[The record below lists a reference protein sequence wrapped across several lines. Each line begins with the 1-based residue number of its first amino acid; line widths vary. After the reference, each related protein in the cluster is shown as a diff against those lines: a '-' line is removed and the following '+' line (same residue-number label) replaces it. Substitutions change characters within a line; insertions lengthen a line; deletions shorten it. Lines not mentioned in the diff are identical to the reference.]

1 MKKFASSLFI
11 AALMA
16 SGPLLSQDA
25 ETKGPKAATP
35 PTQSTKELEKEAQLR
50 IAGFKL
56 PGDVIASLFVDSKQ
70 TQNPCALT
78 FDNKGR
84 MYIAEIHRW
93 RAGVQDIRNE
103 QQILF
108 QDFSIETNEERLAMY
123 QNDAKRPIDFYTEY
137 EDRIIVVDDTNNDGR
152 ADTTSIFADGF
163 NDVLDG
169 PGIGL
174 AFLNDSIYYTNIP
187 HLWKLTD
194 ADGDGAAEKKESIQD
209 GFGVRMS
216 YSGHDMHGAIVGP
229 DGKIYWSI
237 GDRGSSITTKE
248 GRHFHRPMEGGVFR
262 CDPDGSNVEE
272 IYRGLRNPQE
282 LAFDKYG
289 NLFTCD
295 NNCDAGDKGRLVY
308 IIEGGESGWNS
319 GHQLLIN
326 FRDNFDL
333 RTPDLEHGKK
343 KMPMNPWMTEQIW
356 EPFADNRPEYAL
368 PAVDLVSWGP
378 SGLVYNYGATAM
390 PDRYANHFWVCNF
403 GGAKGDLE
411 AFSVKEKGAG
421 FALDHH
427 EIFMEG
433 LGNTDVEFGPDG
445 RMYLACFNNNGWY
458 KQDLGNVYALYSS
471 ENNRNPLHK
480 EIQKVLVSDFSKMKL
495 GRVFALVSYPDYRV
509 RQKAQFELVRRGE
522 VDLLKIFATNDFAEG
537 FMHPG
542 SGEFEGKFL
551 RRLHGIW
558 GIGQLARKDES
569 LLDILIP
576 VLSDPHPEV
585 RAQAAKTLAD
595 SRTTKAGG
603 ALVAALDDESARV
616 KAFAAIGVGKCRII
630 SALPKLQEILI
641 ANNNE
646 DVFLRH
652 ACVQGMWFLNERE
665 KILKL
670 VDHESQALRLGV
682 LLTLRKLEDPRV
694 KYFLDDADQTVRYEA
709 IRAIN
714 DLDLPT
720 AGPALAAQ
728 IEKPT
733 AHENQHDWMIH
744 RRLINANFRVGTAE
758 CAERLVNYAA
768 RKELPELL
776 RAEALAA
783 LEEWAEPTPFDPT
796 VGFHR
801 PLDPAKRADISDVVK
816 ANLSKV
822 FDTVE
827 GNLIAGATRVALK
840 FGAEAPAELLVAQ
853 LNNAKGEDEARIGAL
868 RGLANQKPEA
878 LEPLWAGL
886 LVNKKQAIRAAAAAA
901 LLGVKPDEG
910 YAATLKLADSDDVLD
925 RQSAFEILATAENPK
940 AAEFIAERL
949 NNIGKE
955 KSGAKLD
962 LIEAA
967 EARSEEPVR
976 VALAAYTTGLGDDPL
991 AAFNVA
997 LHGGDKEKGATVFL
1011 THAAGQCAKCHN
1023 LNGTG
1028 GVAGPDLSDIGKR
1041 HDAKYILESIVNPSG
1056 FVVPG
1061 YGMTMMSLKDGTS
1074 VGGAFLKED
1083 DTTVTLKIPDP
1094 KDSNKTE
1101 EVDYKKSE
1109 IASRTP
1115 PISAMPPVG
1124 YMMTK
1129 SEVRDVVAYL
1139 AAQKK
1144 TKKEGGHK

>member
-1 MKKFASSLFI
+1 MKKFAFSLFI
-11 AALMA
+11 AALLA
-16 SGPLLSQDA
+16 SDPLISQES
-25 ETKGPKAATP
+25 ETKSPKTATP
-35 PTQSTKELEKEAQLR
+35 PTQSTEELEKEAQLR

-56 PGDVIASLFVDSKQ
+56 PDDVNASLFVDSKQ

-108 QDFSIETNEERLAMY
+108 QDFSIETTEERLAMY
-123 QNDAKRPIDFYTEY
+123 QNDAKRPVDFYTEY
-137 EDRIIVVDDTNNDGR
+137 EDRIIIAEDTNNDGR

-163 NDVLDG
+163 NDALDG

-174 AFLNDSIYYTNIP
+174 AFLNDSVYYTNIP

-248 GRHFHRPMEGGVFR
+248 GRHYHRPMEGGVFR

-326 FRDNFDL
+326 FRDNFNL
-333 RTPDLEHGKK
+333 RTPDLEQGKK
-343 KMPMNPWMTEQIW
+343 KMPMNPWMTEHIW
-356 EPFADNRPEYAL
+356 EPFAENRPEYAL

-378 SGLVYNYGATAM
+378 SGFVYNYGVTAM
-390 PDRYANHFWVCNF
+390 PERYDNHFWVCNF

-458 KQDLGNVYALYSS
+458 KQDLGNVYALFDGQ
-471 ENNRNPLHK
+471 EATDDTK
-480 EIQKVLVSDFSKMKL
+480 QTEKL
-495 GRVFALVSYPDYRV
+495 LTELITEKSINDLRELLAHEDMRV
-509 RQKAQFELVRRGE
+509 RQKAQFALVKKGE
-522 VDLLKIFATNDFAEG
+522 NDALRVVATEYDNQLA
-537 FMHPG
+537 
-542 SGEFEGKFL
+542 
-551 RRLHGIW
+551 RLHAIW
-558 GIGQLARKDES
+558 GLGQLARKDES
-569 LLDILIP
+569 LLDHLIP
-576 VLSDPHPEV
+576 LLSDDDDEV

-595 SRTTKAGG
+595 SRTTKAGE
-603 ALVAALDDESARV
+603 ALVVALDDESARV

-670 VDHESQALRLGV
+670 VDHESPALRLGV

-694 KYFLDDADQTVRYEA
+694 KYFLDDEDQTVRYEA

-714 DLDLPT
+714 DLNLPT

-733 AHENQHDWMIH
+733 PHESPHDLMIH

-758 CAERLVNYAA
+758 CAQRLVNYAA

-801 PLDPAKRADISDVVK
+801 PLDPTKRPDISNVVK
-816 ANLSKV
+816 ANLGKV
-822 FDTVE
+822 FESVE
-827 GNLIAGATRVALK
+827 GNLIAGATRVAIK
-840 FGAEAPAELLVAQ
+840 FGGEAPAELLVAQ

-886 LVNKKQAIRAAAAAA
+886 LANEKQAIRAAAAAA

-925 RQSAFEILATAENPK
+925 RQSAFEILATVENPK

-997 LHGGDKEKGATVFL
+997 LYGGDKEKGATVFL

-1056 FVVPG
+1056 FVVLG
-1061 YGMTMMSLKDGTS
+1061 YGMTMMTLKDETS

-1083 DTTVTLKIPDP
+1083 DNTVTLKIPDP
-1094 KDSNKTE
+1094 KDSSKTE
-1101 EVDYKKSE
+1101 EVDYKKNQ

-1129 SEVRDVVAYL
+1129 REVRDVVAYL

-1144 TKKEGGHK
+1144 TKKKGGHK

>member
-1 MKKFASSLFI
+1 MKKPAFI
-11 AALMA
+11 
-16 SGPLLSQDA
+16 LLSSFVFATIPAFSQDGDA
-25 ETKGPKAATP
+25 KPAPAPKTATP
-35 PTQSTKELEKEAQLR
+35 PEASTEELEKEAKLR

-56 PGDVIASLFVDSKQ
+56 PDDVKASLFVDSKQ
-70 TQNPCALT
+70 TQNPCAIT

-93 RAGVQDIRNE
+93 RAGVQDIRSE
-103 QQILF
+103 QQVLF
-108 QDFSIETNEERLAMY
+108 SDFSIETNEERRAMY
-123 QNDAKRPIDFYTEY
+123 ENDDKRPIDFYSEF
-137 EDRIIVVDDTNNDGR
+137 EDRIVVVDDTDNDGR

-194 ADGDGAAEKKESIQD
+194 ADGDGAAEKKESLQD

-248 GRHFHRPMEGGVFR
+248 GRHYHRPMEGGVFR
-262 CDPDGSNVEE
+262 CDPDGSNLEE

-308 IIEGGESGWNS
+308 IIEGGDSGWNS

-333 RTPDLEHGKK
+333 RTPNIKHGNKN
-343 KMPMNPWMTEQIW
+343 MPMNPWMIERIW
-356 EPFADNRPEYAL
+356 EPFAEGRPEYAL

-378 SGLVYNYGATAM
+378 SGFVYNYGVTAM
-390 PDRYANHFWVCNF
+390 PERYDNHFWVCNF

-427 EIFMEG
+427 EKFMEG

-458 KQDLGNVYALYSS
+458 KQDLGNVYALFDDAEDKELEATEAILLS
-471 ENNRNPLHK
+471 EFGDK
-480 EIQKVLVSDFSKMKL
+480 EINDLTSLLSHDDM
-495 GRVFALVSYPDYRV
+495 RV
-509 RQKAQFELVRRGE
+509 RQKAQFELVDRG
-522 VDLLKIFATNDFAEG
+522 DSAT
-537 FMHPG
+537 
-542 SGEFEGKFL
+542 
-551 RRLHGIW
+551 
-558 GIGQLARKDES
+558 
-569 LLDILIP
+569 LLDILGTKVEVAAGKVENVRLARIHSVWGLGQLSSSDESIVGKLIP
-576 VLSDPHPEV
+576 FLSHADVEV
-585 RAQAAKTLAD
+585 RAQVTKTLAD
-595 SRTTKAGG
+595 TRTAAAGE

-616 KAFAAIGVGKCRII
+616 KAFAAIGVGKCRNAT
-630 SALPKLQEILI
+630 ALPKLQELLI

-652 ACVQGMWFLNERE
+652 ACVQGMWSLNEKE

-694 KYFLDDADQTVRYEA
+694 KYFLDDEDQTVRYEA

-714 DLDLPT
+714 DLNLPT

-733 AHENQHDWMIH
+733 PHETPMDWMIH
-744 RRLINANFRVGTAE
+744 RRLINANFRMGTEEGAS
-758 CAERLVNYAA
+758 RLLDYAA
-768 RKELPELL
+768 RKEIPEIL
-776 RAEALAA
+776 RGEALAA
-783 LEEWAEPTPFDPT
+783 LEEWSDPTPFDPT

-801 PLDPAKRADISDVVK
+801 PLDVASRADVSDVVNQK
-816 ANLSKV
+816 LSKV
-822 FDTVE
+822 FDAVD
-827 GNLIAGATRVALK
+827 GNLIAGATRVAIK
-840 FGAEAPAELLVAQ
+840 FGAEAPPELLVAQ
-853 LNNAKGEDEARIGAL
+853 LKDAKGEDEARIGAL
-868 RGLANQKPEA
+868 RGLANQNPEA
-878 LEPLWAGL
+878 LEPLWAELLASDKQGL
-886 LVNKKQAIRAAAAAA
+886 RAAAAEE
-901 LLGVKPDEG
+901 LIGVKPEEG
-910 YAATLKLADSDDVLD
+910 FKATMKLVDSDNVKD
-925 RQSAFEILATAENPK
+925 RQAAFGILATAKIPK
-940 AAEFIAERL
+940 AAEVIATRIKE
-949 NNIGKE
+949 IQKE
-955 KSGAKLD
+955 KPGAKLD

-967 EARSEEPVR
+967 EKRAEDDVKA
-976 VALAAYTTGLGDDPL
+976 ALAEYTAGLGDDPL
-991 AAFNVA
+991 KAFEVA
-997 LHGGDKEKGATVFL
+997 LQGGDVDKGETVFL

-1023 LNGTG
+1023 INGTG
-1028 GVAGPDLSDIGKR
+1028 GVAGPDLSDVGKR
-1041 HDAKYILESIVNPSG
+1041 HKAEYILESLVNPSAV
-1056 FVVPG
+1056 VVPG
-1061 YGMTMMSLKDGTS
+1061 YGMTMMNLKNGES
-1074 VGGAFLKED
+1074 VGGALLKED
-1083 DTTVTLKIPDP
+1083 DDAVTLGIPDP
-1094 KDSNKTE
+1094 KDSSKVN

-1109 IASRTP
+1109 ITNRTP
-1115 PISAMPPVG
+1115 PISAMPPMG
-1124 YMMTK
+1124 YLMTK
-1129 SEVRDVVAYL
+1129 REIRDVVAYL
-1139 AAQKK
+1139 VAQKK
-1144 TKKEGGHK
+1144 AVKKDGHQ